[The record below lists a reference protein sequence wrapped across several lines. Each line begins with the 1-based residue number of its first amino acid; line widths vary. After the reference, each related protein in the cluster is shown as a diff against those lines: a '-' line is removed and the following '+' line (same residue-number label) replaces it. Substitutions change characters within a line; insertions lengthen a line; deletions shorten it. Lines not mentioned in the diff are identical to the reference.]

1 MGNFGPSGRGPEGRR
16 SSRGPIIPRMAA
28 PDADRAPAKAEA
40 GEAVERLV
48 AVMARLRSEDGCP
61 WDRKQTWESLRRY
74 VLEEAHELAA
84 AIDEGDE
91 DAVREECGDLLLE
104 VVFLAQIASE
114 EGRFGMAE
122 VAAGITEKL
131 VRRHPQVFRD
141 SRRAADADE
150 ALATWEA
157 VKAQEKRERGPRSG
171 PEFPVTLP
179 ALVAAAKVAEREAA
193 PADRPPE
200 AALAALG
207 RSEADAHRGGAGKGE
222 REEFAAALGEALYDL
237 ARRAAAAGVDPEA
250 ALLAAVR
257 RRR

>member
-1 MGNFGPSGRGPEGRR
+1 MDAP
-16 SSRGPIIPRMAA
+16 AA
-28 PDADRAPAKAEA
+28 ERAPAGTPA

-122 VAAGITEKL
+122 VAAGISEKL

-157 VKAQEKRERGPRSG
+157 VKAEEKRERGGRSG
-171 PEFPVTLP
+171 PELPPTLP
-179 ALVAAAKVAEREAA
+179 ALVAAVKVAERKADAA
-193 PADRPPE
+193 DGSAE
-200 AALAALG
+200 AALAAPAP
-207 RSEADAHRGGAGKGE
+207 SEEAPNRDGAGSE
-222 REEFAAALGEALYDL
+222 EPEEFAAAFGEALYRL

-257 RRR
+257 RRL

>member
-1 MGNFGPSGRGPEGRR
+1 
-16 SSRGPIIPRMAA
+16 MAA
-28 PDADRAPAKAEA
+28 PAPAADRAPAKAAA

-61 WDRKQTWESLRRY
+61 WDRKQTWASLRRY

-104 VVFLAQIASE
+104 VVFLAQIAFE

-122 VAAGITEKL
+122 VAEGISEKL
-131 VRRHPQVFRD
+131 VRRHPQVFREG
-141 SRRAADADE
+141 RRAADADE

-157 VKAQEKRERGPRSG
+157 VKAEEKRERGGRSG
-171 PEFPVTLP
+171 PELPATLP
-179 ALVAAAKVAEREAA
+179 ALVAAAKVAERREDAGGGS
-193 PADRPPE
+193 PE
-200 AALAALG
+200 AALAAAA
-207 RSEADAHRGGAGKGE
+207 RAEEPAERGENG
-222 REEFAAALGEALYDL
+222 EEFAAAVGEALYRL

-257 RRR
+257 RRL

>member
-1 MGNFGPSGRGPEGRR
+1 MI
-16 SSRGPIIPRMAA
+16 SRTAA
-28 PDADRAPAKAEA
+28 PDADRAPPAKTEA

-74 VLEEAHELAA
+74 VLEEAHELAE

-122 VAAGITEKL
+122 VAAGITAKL

-141 SRRAADADE
+141 ARRAADADE
-150 ALATWEA
+150 ALAAWEA
-157 VKAQEKRERGPRSG
+157 VKAQEKRERGGRSG
-171 PEFPVTLP
+171 PELPVTLP
-179 ALVAAAKVAEREAA
+179 ALVAAAKVAGREAGA
-193 PADRPPE
+193 AEGSPDESLDRSLG

-207 RSEADAHRGGAGKGE
+207 RSEADANRGGAGKE
-222 REEFAAALGEALYDL
+222 QREEFAAALGEALYDL

-257 RRR
+257 RRL

>member
-1 MGNFGPSGRGPEGRR
+1 
-16 SSRGPIIPRMAA
+16 MAA
-28 PDADRAPAKAEA
+28 PAETPA

-122 VAAGITEKL
+122 VAAGISEKL
-131 VRRHPQVFRD
+131 VRRHPQVFRGA
-141 SRRAADADE
+141 RRAADADE

-157 VKAQEKRERGPRSG
+157 VKAEEKRERGGRSG
-171 PEFPVTLP
+171 PELPPTLP
-179 ALVAAAKVAEREAA
+179 ALVAAVKVAERRAESGDGS
-193 PADRPPE
+193 PG
-200 AALAALG
+200 AALAAPAPSGEGANG
-207 RSEADAHRGGAGKGE
+207 RGAGSEG

-257 RRR
+257 RRL